1 MQRSRREVCPAAR
14 IWTRSAGSFANLKLM
29 PDNNRRFQAGPDPF
43 GRTWEAEF
51 RWLQTGISIR
61 HADTVDVKF
70 IVWTADEPKQEKIV
84 ALPHP
89 ALLAL
94 AAKTGHALTDPWC
107 LKLAARHLKYMFT
120 SGEDLEKRLVTLASA
135 DLERA
140 AGVLQA
146 A

>member
-1 MQRSRREVCPAAR
+1 
-14 IWTRSAGSFANLKLM
+14 M
-29 PDNNRRFQAGPDPF
+29 PENNRRFQAGPDPF
-43 GRTWEAEF
+43 GRTWEVEF

-70 IVWTADEPKQEKIV
+70 IVWAPDEPKQEKIV

-94 AAKTGHALTDPWC
+94 ASATGHPLTDPWC
-107 LKLAARHLKYMFT
+107 LKLAARHLKYMVT
-120 SGEDLEKRLVTLASA
+120 AGEDLEKTLVTLAPA

-140 AGVLQA
+140 AGLPQA